1 MFYPS
6 RHLVIKSLFFLS
18 IFLFSCVN
26 QTAKKKEKPIAKEVA
41 QANSEM
47 PITLQYLSV
56 VLGKEEYGVDI
67 LRVQEIRSWEPVSR
81 VPNVPLYEKGVVNLR
96 GAIVPIIDL
105 RERFALSKV
114 EYTPLTVVVVLQ
126 TGSGSHTRIM
136 GVVVDSVSDVISV
149 DKSEIQ
155 GAPDFGTKVSNEFIN
170 GLVSVNER
178 MVMLLDVD
186 KLLTLDTMELIES

>member
-1 MFYPS
+1 
-6 RHLVIKSLFFLS
+6 
-18 IFLFSCVN
+18 
-26 QTAKKKEKPIAKEVA
+26 
-41 QANSEM
+41 M
-47 PITLQYLSV
+47 PITIQYLSF

>member
-1 MFYPS
+1 MSPENEI
-6 RHLVIKSLFFLS
+6 RAV
-18 IFLFSCVN
+18 
-26 QTAKKKEKPIAKEVA
+26 KEVA
-41 QANSEM
+41 QTNSETS
-47 PITLQYLSV
+47 ITIQYLSF

-81 VPNVPLYEKGVVNLR
+81 VPNVPPYEKGVVNLR

-105 RERFALSKV
+105 RERFSLSKV

-126 TGSGSHTRIM
+126 TGIGNHTRIM
-136 GVVVDSVSDVISV
+136 GVVVDSVSDVISI

-186 KLLTLDTMELIES
+186 KLLTLEVLEQSEN

>member
-1 MFYPS
+1 MSQENETP
-6 RHLVIKSLFFLS
+6 VA
-18 IFLFSCVN
+18 V
-26 QTAKKKEKPIAKEVA
+26 EEVA
-41 QANSEM
+41 AQKSSADN
-47 PITLQYLSV
+47 TTQYLSF

-81 VPNVPLYEKGVVNLR
+81 VPNVPPYEKGVVNLR

-126 TGSGSHTRIM
+126 TGNGNSTRIM

-149 DKSEIQ
+149 ERNEIQ

-170 GLVSVNER
+170 GLVSVSER

-186 KLLTLDTMELIES
+186 KLLTIENFEQNEN

>member
-1 MFYPS
+1 MSQENKTP
-6 RHLVIKSLFFLS
+6 V
-18 IFLFSCVN
+18 
-26 QTAKKKEKPIAKEVA
+26 AKETFVKNNSDVA
-41 QANSEM
+41 VT
-47 PITLQYLSV
+47 IQYLSF

-81 VPNVPLYEKGVVNLR
+81 VPNVPPYEKGVVNLR

-105 RERFALSKV
+105 RERFSLSKV

-126 TGSGSHTRIM
+126 TGSGNHTRIM

-186 KLLTLDTMELIES
+186 KLLTLEAMEQPEN

>member
-1 MFYPS
+1 MSQENKTPAA
-6 RHLVIKSLFFLS
+6 LD
-18 IFLFSCVN
+18 
-26 QTAKKKEKPIAKEVA
+26 AAA
-41 QANSEM
+41 QNNTEAT
-47 PITLQYLSV
+47 ITIQYLSF

-81 VPNVPLYEKGVVNLR
+81 VPNVPPYEKGVVNLR

-105 RERFALSKV
+105 RERFSLSKV

-126 TGSGSHTRIM
+126 TGSGNHTRIM

-149 DKSEIQ
+149 DKLEIQ

-186 KLLTLDTMELIES
+186 KLLTLESIDLNES